1 MMVGSSFVFRGD
13 VNFLGV
19 LSWERSH
26 IPPLKKKIIFNSV
39 LGRDMLVPRRVLLL
53 PQSRLVENGCIS
65 NMIFLSN
72 FVGNFPL
79 NHDCGSFRVDT
90 RTFRPHVPT
99 VNSKGSPNQVSF
111 YGEKKQI

>member
-1 MMVGSSFVFRGD
+1 
-13 VNFLGV
+13 
-19 LSWERSH
+19 
-26 IPPLKKKIIFNSV
+26 
-39 LGRDMLVPRRVLLL
+39 MLVPRRVLLL

-79 NHDCGSFRVDT
+79 NHDYGSFRVDT

-99 VNSKGSPNQVSF
+99 EPTVNSKGSPNQVRF